1 MVHAGDEAGSA
12 EATAESGNP
21 LILRAQERIGSTLRG
36 KWRLDA
42 LIGVGGM
49 AAVYAATHRNGNRAA
64 VKLLHPELSLD
75 RQGRGRFLREG
86 RVANSVGHDGAVKVL
101 DDDASDDGLVFLV
114 LELLEGENLEERSVR
129 LGGRLPENEVLWVAD
144 QLLDILAAAH
154 HRGIV
159 HRDIK
164 PDNLFLTC
172 SGSVK
177 VLDFGIAHLRELS
190 TASTPTYGGRT
201 MGTPAFMAPE
211 QARGL
216 WDEVDSRS
224 DLFAVGATMFLLL
237 SGHEVHEGRTQNEQ
251 MLSAMTI
258 PAPPLASVVPGVADA
273 VALVVDTALAFDK
286 ADRWPSAERMRE
298 AVRRA
303 YLDRTG
309 KPITM
314 APRPIVADA
323 IANRMLGSSREMG
336 ARALAAPG
344 VATENVEWMGSR
356 PRRVAMAFAAGVA
369 AIVAI
374 GIAIVRPGSSSSA
387 QDAAPSPPLPA
398 VVAPLPAAPTTVGTA
413 IDQPSSPQPLAVPT
427 TDVRPASPPTGAPKL
442 SYAHQPT
449 AKADCSTP
457 FVLDPLTHF
466 KHWKL
471 DCL

>member
-1 MVHAGDEAGSA
+1 VHAGDEPGSA
-12 EATAESGNP
+12 EAAAESGNP

-75 RQGRGRFLREG
+75 SQGRSRFLREG
-86 RVANSVGHDGAVKVL
+86 RVANAVGHNGAVKVL

-114 LELLEGENLEERSVR
+114 LELLEGENLDERCVR
-129 LGGRLPENEVLWVAD
+129 LGGRLPESEVLWVAD

-154 HRGIV
+154 SRGIV

-224 DLFAVGATMFLLL
+224 DLFALGATMFMLL
-237 SGHEVHEGRTQNEQ
+237 SGRNVHEGRTQNEQ

-258 PAPPLASVVPGVADA
+258 PAPPLSSVVPGVAEA
-273 VALVVDTALAFDK
+273 VSHVVDGALAFDK
-286 ADRWPSAERMRE
+286 ADRWPNAQHMRA

-303 YLDRTG
+303 YLERTG

-323 IANRMLGSSREMG
+323 IANRMIGSSRPMEEL
-336 ARALAAPG
+336 APAAPG
-344 VATENVEWMGSR
+344 VATESVERVGSR
-356 PRRVAMAFAAGVA
+356 PRRVAMAFAVGVG

-374 GIAIVRPGSSSSA
+374 GIAVIHPGYSSSA
-387 QDAAPSPPLPA
+387 RDAAVSPQLPA
-398 VVAPLPAAPTTVGTA
+398 VVTPPPAAPIARSTV
-413 IDQPSSPQPLAVPT
+413 IDPSSSPEAIAPPA
-427 TDVRPASPPTGAPKL
+427 TDMRPALPPAGAPKL
-442 SYAHQPT
+442 SYPRQPL
-449 AKADCSTP
+449 AKAD
-457 FVLDPLTHF
+457 
-466 KHWKL
+466 
-471 DCL
+471 

>member
-1 MVHAGDEAGSA
+1 MVHAGDEPGSA
-12 EATAESGNP
+12 EAAAESGNP

-75 RQGRGRFLREG
+75 SQGRSRFLREG
-86 RVANSVGHDGAVKVL
+86 RVANAVRHDGAVKVL

-114 LELLEGENLEERSVR
+114 LELLEGENLEERCVR

-154 HRGIV
+154 SRGIV

-190 TASTPTYGGRT
+190 TATTPTYGGRT

-216 WDEVDSRS
+216 WDEVDFRS

-258 PAPPLASVVPGVADA
+258 PAPPLSSVVPGVADA
-273 VALVVDTALAFDK
+273 VALVVDSALAFDK

-323 IANRMLGSSREMG
+323 IANRMVGSSREMG
-336 ARALAAPG
+336 ERALAAPG
-344 VATENVEWMGSR
+344 VATENVAWMGSR
-356 PRRVAMAFAAGVA
+356 PKRVVMAFAAGVA

-374 GIAIVRPGSSSSA
+374 GIAIVRPGYSSSA
-387 QDAAPSPPLPA
+387 QDAAPSLRSPA
-398 VVAPLPAAPTTVGTA
+398 VVAPLPADPTTGSTA
-413 IDQPSSPQPLAVPT
+413 MDQPSSPQPLAAPP
-427 TDVRPASPPTGAPKL
+427 TDVRPAPPPAGAPKL